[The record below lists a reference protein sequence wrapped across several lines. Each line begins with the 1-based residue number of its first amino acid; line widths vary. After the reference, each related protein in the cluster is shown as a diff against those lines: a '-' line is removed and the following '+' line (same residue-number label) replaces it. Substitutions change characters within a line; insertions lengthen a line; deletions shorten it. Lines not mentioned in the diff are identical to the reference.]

1 VKSSSSR
8 KHSARPSAR
17 GSASSR
23 KHSARPSARGSA
35 SAKRPLGYDVD
46 DNATRFSNY
55 FHVLRELVHLT
66 NGWLPLEPSWPRKY
80 ALGDHVHDD
89 ARALTKIKRRLYELR
104 SPSDYPGSPSPELEA
119 LLDRMAAA
127 DSPQAYLD
135 VAYREAKLELVGAMR
150 IHLDNLDPVADE
162 PSLRLLTQIVERQ
175 ERHMAELMDAPVSA
189 PSYDIGQFPVR
200 LRTAPRE
207 LRLLPPLVAPAR
219 DDFVEVSE
227 SGDPY
232 LTRELYINGAEN
244 HVPIE
249 PDEQR
254 HFFHGLMDAELS
266 AAELMAR
273 NSHEHPEMPW
283 DFHVDMARQTWDE
296 VRHAKVHDLLMKEEL
311 GCAWGDYP
319 VGFSY
324 FKSIYAY
331 DLLGRLCL
339 FNGTSEQR
347 AMWRHSH
354 RRKTLMELGQER
366 VALVFDYLLADEV
379 PHVHN
384 GVRWGSHLL
393 GGSEK
398 AYRDKV
404 RELRAGLDETGVP
417 TGTPA
422 S

>member
-1 VKSSSSR
+1 MKSSSESE
-8 KHSARPSAR
+8 
-17 GSASSR
+17 
-23 KHSARPSARGSA
+23 
-35 SAKRPLGYDVD
+35 RPLGYDVD
-46 DNATRFSNY
+46 DNAIRFSNY
-55 FHVLRELVHLT
+55 FHVLRELVHFT

-104 SPSDYPGSPSPELEA
+104 HPSEYPGAPSPELSE
-119 LLDRMAAA
+119 LLDRVAAA
-127 DSPQAYLD
+127 ESPEAFLELAYG
-135 VAYREAKLELVGAMR
+135 EAKPALARAMR
-150 IHLDNLDPVADE
+150 IHLERLDPVADE
-162 PSLRLLTQIVERQ
+162 PSLRLLTQVVERQ
-175 ERHMAELMDAPVSA
+175 ERHARELGVPGSGLSEDL
-189 PSYDIGQFPVR
+189 GRLPVR
-200 LRTAPRE
+200 LRAEERA
-207 LRLLPPLVAPAR
+207 LRILPPLAQPAR
-219 DDFVEVSE
+219 DDFVEVTE
-227 SGDPY
+227 AGDPY
-232 LTRELYINGAEN
+232 LTNELYINGAEN
-244 HVPIE
+244 HVPTAPE
-249 PDEQR
+249 EQR

-296 VRHAKVHDLLMKEEL
+296 LRHAKVHDLLMKDEL

-339 FNGTSEQR
+339 FNGTSEQK

-354 RRKTLMELGQER
+354 RRKTLMGLGQER

-384 GVRWGSHLL
+384 GVRWGAHLL

-398 AYRDKV
+398 AYREKV
-404 RELRAGLDETGVP
+404 RELRADLDATGA
-417 TGTPA
+417 PA
-422 S
+422 

>member
-1 VKSSSSR
+1 VKSSSD
-8 KHSARPSAR
+8 P
-17 GSASSR
+17 
-23 KHSARPSARGSA
+23 
-35 SAKRPLGYDVD
+35 RPLGYDVD
-46 DNATRFSNY
+46 DNAVRFSNY
-55 FHVLRELVHLT
+55 FHVLRELVHFT
-66 NGWLPLEPSWPRKY
+66 NGWLPLEPSWARKY

-89 ARALTKIKRRLYELR
+89 ARALSKIKRRLYELR
-104 SPSDYPGSPSPELEA
+104 TPSDYPGSPSPELEE
-119 LLDRMAAA
+119 LLDRLAAA
-127 DSPQAYLD
+127 NSAQAYID
-135 VAYREAKLELVGAMR
+135 VAYGEAKPALAAAMR
-150 IHLDNLDPVADE
+150 NHLENLDPVADE
-162 PSLRLLTQIVERQ
+162 PSLRLLGQVLARQ
-175 ERHMAELMDAPVSA
+175 ERHVLELGEPASA
-189 PSYDIGQFPVR
+189 ASRDIGALPVR
-200 LRTAPRE
+200 LRTTPRE
-207 LRLLPPLVAPAR
+207 LRILPPLDEPAR
-219 DDFVEVSE
+219 DDFMEVTE
-227 SGDPY
+227 HGDPY
-232 LTRELYINGAEN
+232 LTRELYVNGAEN
-244 HVPIE
+244 HVPTE

-311 GCAWGDYP
+311 GCAWGDYA

-366 VALVFDYLLADEV
+366 IAFVFDYLLADEV

-393 GGSEK
+393 GGSEE

-404 RELRAGLDETGVP
+404 RELRGDLDDTGVP
-417 TGTPA
+417 TETPA
-422 S
+422 A